1 MSDQAKKTYFITGGN
16 RGIGFNL
23 VKILS
28 ASKDNTV
35 ITSIRG
41 PILLPKNAQLKQLK
55 KERDNIHVVQ
65 LDLTNED
72 SINKI
77 ADEVKNTPS
86 FEGID
91 VFISNSAISD
101 AYFEVLRA
109 PKDVWLDHYT
119 TNVLGPI
126 FTFQRLYPFLLKK
139 KTRQLVFISSRAGS
153 ITGFFPISMSAYGQ
167 SKAALNYTVK
177 ELSFELMPE
186 GFTVVAV
193 HPGLVSTDMGQYGAQ
208 KFAEMNVQLSGV
220 EVITPDQ
227 SASGLVSVLD
237 NITHLDNG
245 KFLNYDGSEA
255 VF

>member
-1 MSDQAKKTYFITGGN
+1 MSNQSKKTYFITGGN

-23 VKILS
+23 VKLLS

-35 ITSIRG
+35 IASIRG
-41 PILLPKNAQLKQLK
+41 PISSPKNTQLEQLK
-55 KERDNIHVVQ
+55 KGRDNIHVVQ
-65 LDLTNED
+65 LDLTNEN

-77 ADEVKNTPS
+77 ADEVKNTPF

-91 VFISNSAISD
+91 VFISNSGISD
-101 AYFEVLRA
+101 AYYEVLTA
-109 PKDVWLDHYT
+109 PKDVWLEHHT

-126 FTFQRLYPFLLKK
+126 FTLQKLYPFLLMKR
-139 KTRQLVFISSRAGS
+139 TRQLFFISSCAGS
-153 ITGFFPISMSAYGQ
+153 IGNFFPISVSAYGQ

-186 GFTVVAV
+186 GFTVVAA
-193 HPGLVSTDMGQYGAQ
+193 HPGLVSTDMGQYGVQ
-208 KFAEMNVQLSGV
+208 KFAEMNIQLSGV
-220 EVITPDQ
+220 EVITPEQ
-227 SASGLVSVLD
+227 SASGLVNVLAS
-237 NITHLDNG
+237 ITPSDNG

>member
-16 RGIGFNL
+16 RGIGFHL

-41 PILLPKNAQLKQLK
+41 PILLPKNAQLKQLE

-126 FTFQRLYPFLLKK
+126 FTFQRLYPFPLRRRLANSFSYPAEQDLLLGFFLFLCPHMVSL
-139 KTRQLVFISSRAGS
+139 RQL
-153 ITGFFPISMSAYGQ
+153 
-167 SKAALNYTVK
+167 
-177 ELSFELMPE
+177 
-186 GFTVVAV
+186 
-193 HPGLVSTDMGQYGAQ
+193 
-208 KFAEMNVQLSGV
+208 
-220 EVITPDQ
+220 
-227 SASGLVSVLD
+227 
-237 NITHLDNG
+237 
-245 KFLNYDGSEA
+245 
-255 VF
+255 